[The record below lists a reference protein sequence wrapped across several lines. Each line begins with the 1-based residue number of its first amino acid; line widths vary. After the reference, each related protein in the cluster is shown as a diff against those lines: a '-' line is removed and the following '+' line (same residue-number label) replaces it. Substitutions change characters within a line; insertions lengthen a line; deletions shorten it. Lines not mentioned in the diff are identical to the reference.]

1 MSENMN
7 EKELES
13 LISLLDDPD
22 QEVFQHVEQK
32 LITLGTTVIEQL
44 ESVWEQSFDA
54 LQQTRIENLIHKIQ
68 FQSVRRELEIW
79 KLGGAAD
86 LLRGMIIVDKYQYPD
101 LDEQQVINRIEAIKR
116 DAWLDMIYDL
126 SPAENVRLLNNVLYN
141 VHGLSGNTGHY
152 HDPQNSFI
160 SKVLETKKG
169 NPLLLAAIYSIVAQR
184 LDIPIYG
191 VNLPKH
197 FILAYTRHHLPID
210 DREDILFY
218 INAFSRGHIFGR
230 HDVIGF
236 LKQLNLNLEDQFM
249 VPCSNVDIIIRVL
262 RNLSAAYT
270 RLGQTDKK
278 EEIEILLS
286 VVMED

>member
-1 MSENMN
+1 MN

-22 QEVFQHVEQK
+22 HEIFQHVEEK
-32 LITLGTTVIEQL
+32 LITLGPPVIEQL
-44 ESVWEQSFDA
+44 ETVWEQSFDA
-54 LQQTRIENLIHKIQ
+54 LQQSRIENLIHKIQ
-68 FQSVRRELEIW
+68 FQNVQQELEIW

-86 LLRGMIIVDKYQYPD
+86 LLRGLIIINKYQYPD
-101 LDEQQVINRIEAIKR
+101 LDEQKIINQIEAIKR
-116 DAWLDMIYDL
+116 DAWLDMMYDL
-126 SPAENVRLLNNVLYN
+126 GPADNVRLLNNVLYN
-141 VHGLSGNTGHY
+141 VHGFSGNTSHY

-160 SKVLETKKG
+160 GQVLETKKG

-197 FILAYTRHHLPID
+197 FILAYTRQPLPIADRD
-210 DREDILFY
+210 DVLFY

-236 LKQLNLNLEDQFM
+236 LKQLNLGLEDQF
-249 VPCSNVDIIIRVL
+249 VLPCSNLDIIIRVL
-262 RNLSAAYT
+262 RNLTAAYI

-278 EEIEILLS
+278 EEIQRLLS
-286 VVMED
+286 IVTHE